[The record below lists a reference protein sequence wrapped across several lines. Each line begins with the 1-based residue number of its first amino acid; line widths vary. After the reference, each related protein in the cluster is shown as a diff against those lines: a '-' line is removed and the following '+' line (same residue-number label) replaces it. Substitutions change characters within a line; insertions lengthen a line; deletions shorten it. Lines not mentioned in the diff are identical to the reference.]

1 MTHAELVAAGYDVA
15 AAAYQRLEQFVA
27 LLLKENQ
34 RLNLTSIR
42 DAEQAWITHICD
54 SLALLPLIHEAK
66 VERFQNRSS
75 VQQEGEAPA
84 EPRLAG
90 RLALPRKQN
99 ILESGPVRLLD
110 LGTGGGLPGV
120 PIACVCSDVEVT
132 LLEAT
137 KKKLAAV
144 RRITTELG
152 LENVHCLRGRAETL
166 AHDPAYREQFDAVT
180 SRAVAELR
188 VLVEYASGFT
198 RPGGVCWFFKTPEG
212 AEKEIPDAEG
222 AAQACVLR
230 HVETRRY
237 RLPVTYAERAIVVY
251 RKEEPLRT
259 DLPRSTGRAKKRPL

>member
-15 AAAYQRLEQFVA
+15 AAAYQRLAQFVS

-42 DAEQAWITHICD
+42 DAEQVWITHICD
-54 SLALLPLIHEAK
+54 SLALLPLINELK
-66 VERFQNRSS
+66 LERFQNRSS
-75 VQQEGEAPA
+75 VQREGEAPA

-90 RLALPRKQN
+90 RLALPRQQN
-99 ILESGPVRLLD
+99 ILESGLVRLLD

-137 KKKLAAV
+137 QKKLAAV
-144 RRITTELG
+144 ERITAELG
-152 LENVHCLRGRAETL
+152 LENVHCLGGRAEIL
-166 AHDPAYREQFDAVT
+166 AHNPAYREQFDAVT

-198 RPGGVCWFFKTPEG
+198 HTGGVCWFFKTPEG

-222 AAQACVLR
+222 ATQACAIC
-230 HVETRRY
+230 HIDTRSY
-237 RLPVTYAERAIVVY
+237 RLPVTGVERAVVMY
-251 RKEEPLRT
+251 RKEDRLRT
-259 DLPRSTGRAKKRPL
+259 DLPRPAGRAKKRPL

>member
-1 MTHAELVAAGYDVA
+1 MTHAELVAAGYDIDA
-15 AAAYQRLEQFVA
+15 QAYQRLEQFVA
-27 LLLKENQ
+27 LLLKENR

-54 SLALLPLIHEAK
+54 SLTLLPLINEAK
-66 VERFQNRSS
+66 
-75 VQQEGEAPA
+75 PA
-84 EPRLAG
+84 
-90 RLALPRKQN
+90 
-99 ILESGPVRLLD
+99 RLLD

-120 PIACVCSDVEVT
+120 PIACVCSDVDVT

-144 RRITTELG
+144 QRITAELG
-152 LENVHCLRGRAETL
+152 LKNVHCLSGRAETL

-212 AEKEIPDAEG
+212 AEKEIPAAVN
-222 AAQACVLR
+222 AAQACALC
-230 HVETRRY
+230 HIDTCLY
-237 RLPVTYAERAIVVY
+237 RLPVTGVEHVIVMY
-251 RKEEPLRT
+251 RKEDPLRT
-259 DLPRSTGRAKKRPL
+259 DLPRSAGRAKKRPL